1 MSVETPII
9 VETPVIKPARFFRSR
24 ACIVELMRQ
33 AAAAHSFQHPGYASQ
48 AQLPSA
54 AGGYPT
60 IDSLRSKL
68 ANALLQTK
76 APVPAAQP
84 QVNMTD

>member
-1 MSVETPII
+1 MS
-9 VETPVIKPARFFRSR
+9 
-24 ACIVELMRQ
+24 ELIFASCYVCCRMLRQ
-33 AAAAHSFQHPGYASQ
+33 AAAAHSFQHPGYGAQ
-48 AQLPSA
+48 AQLPSP

-84 QVNMTD
+84 QVNARD

>member
-1 MSVETPII
+1 MLVECC
-9 VETPVIKPARFFRSR
+9 V
-24 ACIVELMRQ
+24 Q
-33 AAAAHSFQHPGYASQ
+33 AAAAHSFQHPGYGAQ

-84 QVNMTD
+84 QVNGDQLKSSHCRGPVSPVVYFGGP

>member
-1 MSVETPII
+1 MLVECC
-9 VETPVIKPARFFRSR
+9 A
-24 ACIVELMRQ
+24 Q
-33 AAAAHSFQHPGYASQ
+33 APAAHSFQHPGYGAQ

-54 AGGYPT
+54 SGGFPT

-84 QVNMTD
+84 QVNGDHLKFSRCGGAISPVVYS